1 MLDAMQIVKV
11 QTDHMRRLIFQLVLM
26 TLNTNVNGAT
36 SALLPTF
43 KLTMAPRD
51 ITIVKLS
58 ANTSPVKYT

>member
-58 ANTSPVKYT
+58 ANTSPVK